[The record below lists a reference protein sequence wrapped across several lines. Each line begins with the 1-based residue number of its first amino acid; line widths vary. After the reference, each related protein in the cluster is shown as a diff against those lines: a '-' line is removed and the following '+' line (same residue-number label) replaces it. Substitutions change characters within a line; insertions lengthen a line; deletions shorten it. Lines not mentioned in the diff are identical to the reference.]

1 MRSMLGSAIGTIL
14 LLHPSSFILHPLKAA
29 EPVVDSIM
37 YHDPDIPTSRLVK
50 TFPDLLPL
58 WLEALARPEKDLKC
72 RAAAA
77 IAEGH
82 RKGMKGLEAAIE
94 PLVRELERPG
104 VDQSVRAAIMRTLIE
119 LDAKDA
125 APALLKAASDD
136 DPDVRDGIETVLA

>member
-1 MRSMLGSAIGTIL
+1 MRLVVRATVLVIL
-14 LLHPSSFILHPLKAA
+14 LYLPSFVLHPSRAA

-37 YHDPDIPTSRLVK
+37 YHDPDISTPRIVK

-72 RAAAA
+72 RSAAA
-77 IAEGH
+77 IAQAH

-104 VDQSVRAAIMRTLIE
+104 VDRSVRAAVV
-119 LDAKDA
+119 
-125 APALLKAASDD
+125 S
-136 DPDVRDGIETVLA
+136 